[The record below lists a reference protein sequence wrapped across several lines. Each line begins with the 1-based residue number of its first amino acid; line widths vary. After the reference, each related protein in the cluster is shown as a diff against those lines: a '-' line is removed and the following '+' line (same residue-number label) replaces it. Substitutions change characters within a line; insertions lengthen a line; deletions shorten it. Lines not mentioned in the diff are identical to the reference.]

1 MKTYCRHTHCGTPA
15 FVRKATDHYLQGKTS
30 RRDVARF
37 LERHPDLDAIADKLA
52 GQIETGRFDHPRIRY
67 FNRVE
72 PISGKHRV
80 IGREA
85 IEQQILDH
93 VAVLALMPLFEAKI
107 GRWQTASIPNRGTN
121 DARRAIRK
129 WIREPSSRVF
139 VKLDV
144 RKCYPSIYRLTLKAM
159 LSRDVGDATL
169 LRLVFH
175 LIDSYAGANGLNIGS
190 YLSQYLANY
199 YLSAIWHFCEHG
211 LTRTRRH
218 GDGTTTTRRLVTHV
232 LLYMDDILLL
242 GRSKRDLSIA
252 ARRITAFAH
261 DRLKL
266 EMHPEWNIKHVG
278 VEPIGMVGYVF
289 RPGRTNIRTGIF
301 LRAGRTFAR
310 FRRHPRNLT
319 LARRCASYYGYFHP
333 LRQRPRAPPPAGGR
347 DNAHGQADAG
357 PRQPTTK
364 EGKNMSKLVTSATPL
379 EKVEYFRRGDGLAD
393 IWLREDIRQVQRLG
407 ADGTESTEYTAQ
419 ETYLCR
425 DLTEQEAVE
434 QFDGL
439 IRSAE
444 IESMDD
450 KERIAQLEQQTVD
463 NATAIAALYE
473 AQATA
478 VSAGTEGKE

>member
-144 RKCYPSIYRLTLKAM
+144 RKCYPSIDRLTLKAM

-169 LRLVFH
+169 LRLR
-175 LIDSYAGANGLNIGS
+175 S
-190 YLSQYLANY
+190 
-199 YLSAIWHFCEHG
+199 EE
-211 LTRTRRH
+211 RR
-218 GDGTTTTRRLVTHV
+218 V
-232 LLYMDDILLL
+232 
-242 GRSKRDLSIA
+242 
-252 ARRITAFAH
+252 
-261 DRLKL
+261 
-266 EMHPEWNIKHVG
+266 
-278 VEPIGMVGYVF
+278 
-289 RPGRTNIRTGIF
+289 
-301 LRAGRTFAR
+301 
-310 FRRHPRNLT
+310 
-319 LARRCASYYGYFHP
+319 
-333 LRQRPRAPPPAGGR
+333 
-347 DNAHGQADAG
+347 
-357 PRQPTTK
+357 
-364 EGKNMSKLVTSATPL
+364 
-379 EKVEYFRRGDGLAD
+379 
-393 IWLREDIRQVQRLG
+393 
-407 ADGTESTEYTAQ
+407 
-419 ETYLCR
+419 
-425 DLTEQEAVE
+425 
-434 QFDGL
+434 
-439 IRSAE
+439 
-444 IESMDD
+444 
-450 KERIAQLEQQTVD
+450 
-463 NATAIAALYE
+463 
-473 AQATA
+473 
-478 VSAGTEGKE
+478 GKECRSRWSPYH